1 MTLRLTFNVTD
12 ECLILTLA
20 LALTLSLTLNVT
32 SYTCVSQTLA
42 LTFYN
47 FVLTEPLMLRL
58 L

>member
-1 MTLRLTFNVTD
+1 MTD
-12 ECLILTLA
+12 GCLILTLA